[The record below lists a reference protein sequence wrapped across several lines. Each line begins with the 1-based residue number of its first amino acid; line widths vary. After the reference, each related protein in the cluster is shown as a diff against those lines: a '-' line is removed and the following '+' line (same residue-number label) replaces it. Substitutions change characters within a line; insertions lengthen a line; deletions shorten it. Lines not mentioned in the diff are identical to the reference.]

1 MPGTLK
7 DGKDGKGGNEG
18 ADPSRLSVHT
28 RPSRFP
34 HPLALLVGCVLVA
47 AALTWLL
54 PAGRYE
60 RREDPATGRSVVVP
74 GTYQRVAQHPVDPFQ
89 ALVAIP
95 KGIIDAASVIGL
107 IFLIGGAFT
116 VVERTGTFVRLV
128 HGLVRRMKRR
138 GILVIPVASIAFC
151 MGGIMMQMQEE
162 LIAFVPVLLLLVRH
176 LGFTPVTAVAMSLG
190 AAAVGAAFSPVNP
203 FQVVIAQKVAELPP
217 ASGLGFRL
225 AFLVPALSLWI
236 LGTMYHARRTR
247 VAPDA
252 AGAEEE
258 AALDGRDLTILVAIL
273 AAFGLYIYGAQRLG
287 WEFNE
292 LAALFFAVGILAG
305 VLGRLGMGGTTDAFA
320 DGFRSMTLAALLVGF
335 ARAIYVVLNEGQIVD
350 TIVHGLFTPIAELP
364 TALAALGM
372 MVVQAVIHV
381 PVPSTSS
388 QAVLTLPL
396 LVPLSDLIGLSRQVT
411 VLAYQYGAGLC
422 EIITPT
428 NGALMAMLAAA
439 GVRYEDWLRFV
450 IPLYAGL
457 MVLAALALA
466 LGVAVGLS

>member
-1 MPGTLK
+1 MSKPQ
-7 DGKDGKGGNEG
+7 
-18 ADPSRLSVHT
+18 
-28 RPSRFP
+28 FP
-34 HPLALLVGCVLVA
+34 HPLTLLVGCVLLA
-47 AALTWLL
+47 AALTWVL

-74 GTYQRVAQHPVDPFQ
+74 GTYQRVEQQPVGGFR

-95 KGIIDAASVIGL
+95 KGIVDAASVIGL

-128 HGLVRRMKRR
+128 GGLVRRMKRR
-138 GILVIPVASIAFC
+138 GILVIPVASVAFSL
-151 MGGIMMQMQEE
+151 GGIMMQMQEE
-162 LIAFVPVLLLLVRH
+162 LIAFVPVLLLLVRQ

-203 FQVVIAQKVAELPP
+203 FQVAIAQKVAELPP

-225 AFLVPALSLWI
+225 AFLLPALGLWI
-236 LGTMYHARRTR
+236 LGTMYHAMRTR
-247 VAPDA
+247 VPPDTAGVEEQAPL
-252 AGAEEE
+252 G
-258 AALDGRDLTILVAIL
+258 GRDLTILLSIL
-273 AAFGLYIYGAQRLG
+273 AAFAMYVYGAQRLG

-292 LAALFFAVGILAG
+292 LAALFFAVGVLAG
-305 VLGRLGMGGTTDAFA
+305 LLGRLGVGGTTDAFV

-364 TALAALGM
+364 TVLAALGM
-372 MVVQAVIHV
+372 MGVQALIHV

-422 EIITPT
+422 DLLTPT

-439 GVRYEDWLRFV
+439 GVRYEEWLRFM